1 MAFWTQ
7 ILRFLRR
14 NCNRSHKSIAKVW
27 VLMIM
32 TRFLCI
38 CGHWR
43 SPSLRRLFHIIICLI
58 FNYCLNFRSIMSHTW
73 WICLVRE
80 DFLPLSS
87 RCGIKVARKPFLTDS
102 KKLIL
107 NIFLCNF
114 FVSSK
119 LSLYLLKIS
128 ELTLIYF
135 SFNFLHLLGQAS
147 LYHRILN
154 CNLLIVIQAVWVYF
168 TIDKHSHLMHP

>member
-14 NCNRSHKSIAKVW
+14 NCNGSHKSIAKVW

-73 WICLVRE
+73 WICLVWE

-87 RCGIKVARKPFLTDS
+87 RCGIKVARKLFLTDS

-107 NIFLCNF
+107 NIFFSNF
-114 FVSSK
+114 FVFRRIVLNIKCNYACIVCMIRVSWNYMSR
-119 LSLYLLKIS
+119 STVGQTDYN
-128 ELTLIYF
+128 LTH
-135 SFNFLHLLGQAS
+135 N
-147 LYHRILN
+147 
-154 CNLLIVIQAVWVYF
+154 V
-168 TIDKHSHLMHP
+168 